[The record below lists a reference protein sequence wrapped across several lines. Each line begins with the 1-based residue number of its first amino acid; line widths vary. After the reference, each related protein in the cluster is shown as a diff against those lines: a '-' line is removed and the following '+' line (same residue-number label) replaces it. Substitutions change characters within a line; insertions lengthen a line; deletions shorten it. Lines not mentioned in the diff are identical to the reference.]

1 MTSENAMNRHIAG
14 HEIGS
19 NDRKTKRVGPTALS
33 IVGTLLLTISG
44 FTPASAEPA
53 TVLVESLSIPVS
65 GVAEMDYVA
74 PGTTIELGAGG
85 VIVLDHLA
93 SCTRETAI
101 GGVLRVGADESETK
115 GGKITLLQVE
125 CDGRMLQLS
134 AAMAQGGG
142 QVYRAIERTFS
153 LHSTAPLIMTRQHGT
168 VLIERLDK
176 PDTPITLQATGG
188 NPPTIDLAA
197 SHHELVA
204 GGYYRI
210 TLASHSMTFR
220 VDSAAKGRDA
230 PLLARLLPI

>member
-1 MTSENAMNRHIAG
+1 MNRHIAG
-14 HEIGS
+14 HENGS
-19 NDRKTKRVGPTALS
+19 NNWQTKRVGPTARR

-44 FTPASAEPA
+44 FAPASAGSP
-53 TVLVESLSIPVS
+53 TVMVESLSIPVA
-65 GVAEMDYVA
+65 GVSEMDYVA
-74 PGTTIELGAGG
+74 PGTTIDLGAEGI
-85 VIVLDHLA
+85 IVLDHFA
-93 SCTRETAI
+93 RCTRETAT
-101 GGVLRVGADESETK
+101 GGVLRIGADESETK
-115 GGKITLLQVE
+115 GGKIARLQVE

-142 QVYRAIERTFS
+142 QVYRAIERSLS
-153 LHSTAPLIMTRQHGT
+153 LHSTAPMIVTRQNGT

-188 NPPTIDLAA
+188 DPSTIDLAA